1 MILKHNTNLTLLK
14 RNVVIIKATSMWVI
28 TSPNTCMYCGGGGGG
43 GGWLWGFIHINQIQQ
58 LFESSQT
65 ATFTT
70 TAIS

>member
-28 TSPNTCMYCGGGGGG
+28 TSPNTCMYGEG
-43 GGWLWGFIHINQIQQ
+43 GFIHINQNQQ

-70 TAIS
+70 TSIS